1 MDLSVV
7 IVSWNCRAELLDCLQ
22 SVVRHPCSGT
32 QEIIVVDNASSDGTV
47 EAVHLRFPAVR
58 VFETGANIGFARAAN
73 LGLKTTEGEYIL
85 FLNPDTLVPAG
96 ALDAALHALRSRPA
110 VGILGTGLLNTS
122 GFPEP
127 SCGRF
132 LSLAALAWSNIWH
145 LVEGT
150 PARGGAGG
158 GCLWNGTA
166 VEEVDWLIG
175 AFLLCRRAVL
185 AEVGGFDEDYF
196 LYVEDMDLCYRVRQR
211 GYAILYF
218 PEVTVIHH
226 GNRSGARKWAE
237 RREGE
242 IVRAELVFLRKHQGR
257 LAVLGFRLL
266 AGSLFFM
273 KGLQF
278 WFRARGQTD
287 PCGIEARRYW
297 HMTKVCLGWE

>member
-1 MDLSVV
+1 M
-7 IVSWNCRAELLDCLQ
+7 
-22 SVVRHPCSGT
+22 
-32 QEIIVVDNASSDGTV
+32 DNASSDGTV
-47 EAVHLRFPAVR
+47 EAVRLRFPAVH
-58 VFETGANIGFARAAN
+58 VFETDTNIGFARAAN
-73 LGLKTTEGEYIL
+73 LGLKTAEGEYIL

-96 ALDAALHALRSRPA
+96 SLDAALHALRSRPA
-110 VGILGTGLLNTS
+110 VGILGTGLLNTN

-132 LSLAALAWSNIWH
+132 LSPAALTWSNIWR

-150 PARGGAGG
+150 PLRTRAGG
-158 GCLWNGTA
+158 GCLWNGTI

-175 AFLLCRRAVL
+175 AFLLCRRAAL

-211 GYAILYF
+211 GYTILYF

-242 IVRAELVFLRKHQGR
+242 IVRAELVFLRKHRGR

-266 AGSLFFM
+266 AGSLFFT
-273 KGLQF
+273 KGLRF
-278 WFRARGQTD
+278 WFRARGQTN
-287 PCGIEARRYW
+287 PCRIEARRYW